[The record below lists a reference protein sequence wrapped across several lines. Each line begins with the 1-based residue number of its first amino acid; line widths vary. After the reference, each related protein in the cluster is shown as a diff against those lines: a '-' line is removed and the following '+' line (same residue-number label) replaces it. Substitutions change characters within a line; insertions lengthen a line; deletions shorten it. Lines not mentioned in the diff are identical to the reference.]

1 MGFDIILDIDACKK
15 CKLLTLKRSPASVN
29 KIPKLSFARPEQ
41 SKTNKIVDQKI
52 TLSLTAYHV
61 IVYSKVVHLEI

>member
-1 MGFDIILDIDACKK
+1 MCLNNANSHNFLIK
-15 CKLLTLKRSPASVN
+15 LTLKNGLQQASTRS
-29 KIPKLSFARPEQ
+29 PKLSFARPEQ